1 MRKFK
6 FITGLLAISA
16 SAFILAGCADNT
28 TQTTQ
33 TSVPK
38 ATEAK
43 ATEVATEQKETTAS
57 NTGTQAGASVQ
68 SVDAGESTLAGL
80 DTSASATHV
89 SAFSRTNGLWRLD
102 GVEGTASIFMD
113 GEGEFI
119 AYYAS
124 GSVEAQGHMEYVD
137 EYGDGNGRYDL
148 IDESGNVF
156 TSFYFDSDTQF
167 HIGNNGSVVYI
178 LAEDANEDDVN
189 YTPEAGVLVYSPGFT
204 GLTPV
209 ETNNDY
215 HGGYYYKD
223 KTEDGLTVIVNT
235 GFKGDYNVDTDSSIE
250 DYVIRCMS
258 MVDEGTAQ
266 EASVEQNEEQTSRT
280 SWPVYYAT
288 WLTGGNEDTTD
299 WTAMFILTDHYTYAY
314 AFGTDADFAG
324 EMKETWYEALDMV
337 TLTFPS
343 EEPSMQ
349 ELVDSGFNAE
359 DFFGCWEYTSL
370 PAWVY
375 IMGDGTYDWIDENGV
390 YTSYGYYLEGTELV
404 LQGNDIHLFFD
415 ESGLIDSSGS
425 RLVPSVPPEAYDP
438 SASSSDY
445 TDRSSYGSDPG
456 DTADSYSADSSYG
469 EESYSG
475 NPASDYS
482 DISTGSDPGDYAAGS
497 DPGEYGSAYASDP
510 GDYGVDEDGMYDGS
524 PVITSEN
531 FYGSW
536 ESAAGDGVLSIYGD
550 GTYERSW
557 WSDGSTSSGSYWM
570 DGVTLCLDNGQT
582 YYVNQDVIVQ
592 GDGTVFYTYA
602 GY

>member
-43 ATEVATEQKETTAS
+43 ATEVA
-57 NTGTQAGASVQ
+57 
-68 SVDAGESTLAGL
+68 
-80 DTSASATHV
+80 
-89 SAFSRTNGLWRLD
+89 
-102 GVEGTASIFMD
+102 
-113 GEGEFI
+113 
-119 AYYAS
+119 
-124 GSVEAQGHMEYVD
+124 
-137 EYGDGNGRYDL
+137 
-148 IDESGNVF
+148 
-156 TSFYFDSDTQF
+156 
-167 HIGNNGSVVYI
+167 
-178 LAEDANEDDVN
+178 EDDVN

-343 EEPSMQ
+343 EE
-349 ELVDSGFNAE
+349 
-359 DFFGCWEYTSL
+359 
-370 PAWVY
+370 
-375 IMGDGTYDWIDENGV
+375 
-390 YTSYGYYLEGTELV
+390 
-404 LQGNDIHLFFD
+404 
-415 ESGLIDSSGS
+415 
-425 RLVPSVPPEAYDP
+425 

-445 TDRSSYGSDPG
+445 TDSSSYGSDPG